1 MYIVELT
8 KVRKV
13 LRKIPSYI
21 VVKLQKWAEDVE
33 RFGLPEI
40 LKLPGYHD
48 EPLIG
53 KRKKQRSIRLSR
65 DYRAIYEE
73 RKDGTIIIV
82 EVMEVTKHDY
92 RTR

>member
-1 MYIVELT
+1 VYIVELT